1 MSVLEIHVASAHFSL
16 LYHRTTTLAQP
27 PYPHPDYGNRTL
39 IGLPPSA
46 LHIPGVQSK
55 FSLHKELFETYSH
68 FIHHM
73 KVV

>member
-46 LHIPGVQSK
+46 LHIPGV
-55 FSLHKELFETYSH
+55 
-68 FIHHM
+68 
-73 KVV
+73 